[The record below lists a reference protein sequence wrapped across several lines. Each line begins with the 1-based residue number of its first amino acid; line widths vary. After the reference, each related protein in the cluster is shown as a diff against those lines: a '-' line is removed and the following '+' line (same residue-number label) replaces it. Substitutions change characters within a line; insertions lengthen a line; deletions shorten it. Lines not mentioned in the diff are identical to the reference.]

1 MSTGSTQV
9 FYGLVLSVEDWRKR
23 KERKKEI
30 KASVVL
36 SCLECRRLARKPIP
50 VIGCQL
56 LLVHTTPP
64 LVVSL
69 MFVFFS

>member
-1 MSTGSTQV
+1 MLS
-9 FYGLVLSVEDWRKR
+9 GLVLSVGDWRKG

-30 KASVVL
+30 KTGVVV

-69 MFVFFS
+69 IFIIFREYLYVFH